1 VLVGVVIGL
10 AGAVVG
16 IGNHR
21 LASMP
26 VWQVLALVALAG
38 AAVVKM
44 RRPGQVSVNSVD
56 LCFVVYIYLR
66 LVLEV
71 CDAISL
77 GHHPLLTATLSPTF
91 DLACYAAARLVVHD
105 HRSLRRF
112 LAGVLA
118 PAIPSVLLGFA
129 ELGGISSL
137 NHWVIRTTGSTAL
150 IGRQAPGSLTRA
162 SGLIGQWTD
171 FGGYLCAVIAL
182 ALILIVAHR
191 RQRRPSRLA
200 MAILILALIGTVTT
214 LTFSI
219 VGAALALPILCARR
233 VHIRFRYVMVVGA
246 VLALSAPVLVPFVQ
260 RRVHQEYVATNQTL
274 SRSSGLVPETLV
286 FRIGVWEHQTW
297 PAVAQRSLTGWGQ
310 GVYPQLRTWTRGPTT
325 LVWPYPESQYFEE
338 LMSGGVIELIGLLV
352 LLGVAYRALG
362 RVPDGAGKPLR
373 VLIIAMLFV
382 GITVPSFTDVGLPVP
397 MWAGVGAMLSLSGEG
412 TRVGRRTLR
421 GLRSGRTGYRPGR
434 GPWAYPRR
442 PLLRARQRAAR
453 APVTGGGLSRTSGA
467 GAFGGI
473 RIVHLGLLAGLSVVL
488 AHLLSLHQYGLYTR
502 GSFFSNV
509 YATVMLLGQDQ
520 LVMQR
525 RLPMPSV
532 RLRGLV
538 ALGCVTVVTLP
549 IAAATLS
556 GQAFAVVVVSSI
568 SSAGMV
574 IVYGELSRL
583 MALGWHLR
591 RGVILLLNAVL
602 IQLAGVIAALFGAD
616 ALVATAAGAVVSLM
630 WVVGLLTAGTQL
642 PDPAHSKARFRDGIW
657 MGMSATL
664 YASIPT
670 LAGIIVAIRAS
681 DQTAGETRF
690 VLLAFSSIVAI
701 CSAINSEYFRSHM
714 FAALARGHEA
724 AARHDMIRANVA
736 LGVVLL
742 GGLPMGALL
751 LGVLLGHRYAGA
763 APAVAAL
770 VAAVPFLLSSQV
782 QTNIE
787 VVAGR
792 TWLPLF
798 RNAPAAAATIVA
810 MLLLPATT
818 TGVDIALIAAEAIG
832 LIFFVVA
839 RRAVGADASRAVGA
853 NA

>member
-1 VLVGVVIGL
+1 
-10 AGAVVG
+10 
-16 IGNHR
+16 
-21 LASMP
+21 MP
-26 VWQVLALVALAG
+26 VWQMLALVALAC
-38 AAVVKM
+38 AVVVKL
-44 RRPGQVSVNSVD
+44 RRPGRIGVNSVD
-56 LCFVVYIYLR
+56 LCFVGYIYLR

-71 CDAISL
+71 FNAISL
-77 GHHPLLTATLSPTF
+77 GHHMLLTATLSPTF
-91 DLACYAAARLVVHD
+91 DLAAYVAARLVVHD
-105 HRSLRRF
+105 HHSLRRF
-112 LAGVLA
+112 LAAVLV

-150 IGRQAPGSLTRA
+150 IGRQTPGSLTRA

-171 FGGYLCAVIAL
+171 FGGYLCAAIAL
-182 ALILIVAHR
+182 ALILVVAHR

-200 MAILILALIGTVTT
+200 MAILVLALIGSVTT

-219 VGAALALPILCARR
+219 VGAALALVILCARR
-233 VHIRFRYVMVVGA
+233 VRIRSRHVMVLGA

-274 SRSSGLVPETLV
+274 SRSSGLLPETLV
-286 FRIGVWEHQTW
+286 FRIGVWERQTW
-297 PAVAQRSLTGWGQ
+297 PAVEQRPLTGWGQ
-310 GVYPQLRTWTRGPTT
+310 GVYPQLRTWARGPTT

-338 LMSGGVIELIGLLV
+338 LMSGGVIELTGLL
-352 LLGVAYRALG
+352 LLLLVAYRALG
-362 RVPDGAGKPLR
+362 RVPDGAERPLR
-373 VLIIAMLFV
+373 VLIVAMLFV

-397 MWAGVGAMLSLSGEG
+397 MWAGIGAMLSLSGEG
-412 TRVGRRTLR
+412 IGVGRRASR
-421 GLRSGRTGYRPGR
+421 GLRSGRTGWRPRR
-434 GPWAYPRR
+434 GPWAPSRR
-442 PLLRARQRAAR
+442 PKPQTRQRPAQ
-453 APVTGGGLSRTSGA
+453 APATGGGLSRISGA

-473 RIVHLGLLAGLSVVL
+473 RIIHLGLLAGLSVSL

-525 RLPMPSV
+525 RLPMRSV
-532 RLRGLV
+532 RLRGLIT
-538 ALGCVTVVTLP
+538 LGCVTGVTLP

-556 GQAFAVVVVSSI
+556 GQAFAVVVVSSV

-574 IVYGELSRL
+574 IAYGELSRL

-616 ALVATAAGAVVSLM
+616 ALVATAAGAVVSLA

-642 PDPAHSKARFRDGIW
+642 PDPARGKARFRDGIW
-657 MGMSATL
+657 MGMSASL
-664 YASIPT
+664 YGSIPT
-670 LAGIIVAIRAS
+670 LAGIVVAIRAS
-681 DQTAGETRF
+681 DRTAGETRF

-701 CSAINSEYFRSHM
+701 CSAINSEYFRAHM
-714 FAALARGHEA
+714 FAALARGREA
-724 AARHDMIRANVA
+724 AARRDMFRANVA

-742 GGLPMGALL
+742 GGLPVSALL

-770 VAAVPFLLSSQV
+770 AVAVPFLLCSQV

-792 TWLPLF
+792 TWIPLF
-798 RNAPAAAATIVA
+798 RNAPAAIATMIA

-818 TGVDIALIAAEAIG
+818 TGVDVALIAAEAIG
-832 LIFFVVA
+832 LATFAAA
-839 RRAVGADASRAVGA
+839 RRVIGPDAKRAVGADA
-853 NA
+853 